1 MQRMKL
7 DLYLILHKKNQFEKI
22 KDLNMRPETTKLL
35 EEHIE
40 KKLLILILVM
50 IALRVYDTKSIS
62 NKIKS

>member
-1 MQRMKL
+1 MDPYHIPNTKTNS
-7 DLYLILHKKNQFEKI
+7 KWI

-50 IALRVYDTKSIS
+50 IALQVYDTKSIS